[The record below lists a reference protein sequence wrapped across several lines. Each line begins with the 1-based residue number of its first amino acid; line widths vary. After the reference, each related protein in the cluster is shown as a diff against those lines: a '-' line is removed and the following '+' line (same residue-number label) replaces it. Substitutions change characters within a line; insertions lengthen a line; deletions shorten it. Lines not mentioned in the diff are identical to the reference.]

1 MKNKINLGGLFM
13 DSSNQL
19 PPDKSSPFTK
29 DDAYRT
35 LEIINTWINN
45 IDVKV
50 SF

>member
-1 MKNKINLGGLFM
+1 M